1 VRICCVRSSSSQ
13 PMVSS
18 RAYSWG
24 VLLSLCGRL
33 QFCWMYSF
41 CGSVVL
47 LLISATNRSFWLR
60 FVLGIVWL

>member
-1 VRICCVRSSSSQ
+1 
-13 PMVSS
+13 MVSS

-47 LLISATNRSFWLR
+47 LLISAMNRSFWLR